1 MQDKHIMTRQGVE
14 LNKKQ
19 GYRIAPFSINRQMV
33 AASTSVGREQS
44 NIHAIIE
51 VDISKPRRLI
61 REIRKRKGENPS
73 LTAYVTT
80 CLAKV
85 VSEHPNFN
93 SFRKGRNLI
102 VLDDVTI
109 SVLVEREINGEIVP
123 ENLGIR
129 AAQSKTYWQIH
140 EEIRAAQE
148 HAGNGLGGL
157 AGITWLRFIPRFLFR
172 IFVKIASKNVRMME
186 RYGAV
191 GVTAVG
197 MFGKRNQALW
207 VIPIVGGATVAVAVG
222 GIVERPCISDGQ
234 LESRE
239 HLCLTITFNH
249 DIVDGAPA
257 ARFVKRFSEL
267 LMSGELLANE
277 MDIALK
283 ETESQIQ
290 ETGQIQNLR

>member
-1 MQDKHIMTRQGVE
+1 MTK
-14 LNKKQ
+14 NQ
-19 GYRIAPFSINRQMV
+19 GYRIVPFSINRQMV
-33 AASTSVGREQS
+33 AAATSVGREQS

-61 REIRKRKGENPS
+61 REIRERTGENPS

-80 CLAKV
+80 CLAKT
-85 VSEHPNFN
+85 VSEYPHFN
-93 SFRKGRNLI
+93 AFRKGRQLVI
-102 VLDDVTI
+102 LDAVTI
-109 SVLVEREINGEIVP
+109 SVLVEREIDGEIVP

-140 EEIRAAQE
+140 EEIRAAQN
-148 HAGNGLGGL
+148 HAGSDLGAL
-157 AGITWLRFIPRFLFR
+157 AGITWLKFIPRFLLR
-172 IFVKIASKNVRMME
+172 TFVKIASKNIRMME

-197 MFGKRNQALW
+197 MFGKKNQPLW
-207 VIPIVGGATVAVAVG
+207 LIPIVGGATVAVAVG
-222 GIVERPCISDGQ
+222 GIVDRPCVSDGR

-267 LMSGELLANE
+267 LMSGELLVVR
-277 MDIALK
+277 K
-283 ETESQIQ
+283 
-290 ETGQIQNLR
+290 

>member
-1 MQDKHIMTRQGVE
+1 MQDKHIIAIQGVE
-14 LNKKQ
+14 MPPQKN
-19 GYRIAPFSINRQMV
+19 YRIVPFSINRQMV
-33 AASTSVGREQS
+33 TASISVGREQS
-44 NIHAIIE
+44 NIQAIIG
-51 VDISKPRRLI
+51 VDISKPRRLM

-73 LTAYVTT
+73 LTAYVTI

-85 VSEHPNFN
+85 VSEYPNFN
-93 SFRKGRNLI
+93 SFRRGRNLI

-109 SVLVEREINGEIVP
+109 SVLVEREINGEIMP

-140 EEIRAAQE
+140 KEIRGAQK
-148 HAGNGLGGL
+148 HAGNGLGEL
-157 AGITWLRFIPRFLFR
+157 AGITWLRFIPSFLFR
-172 IFVKIASKNVRMME
+172 IFVKIASKNIRMME

-197 MFGKRNQALW
+197 MFGKKNQALW
-207 VIPIVGGATVAVAVG
+207 IIPIVGGATVAVAVG
-222 GIVERPCISDGQ
+222 GIVERPCLSEGQ

-277 MDIALK
+277 MDITLR
-283 ETESQIQ
+283 ETENQIQ
-290 ETGQIQNLR
+290 ETGQTQN